1 MYIYACFLHEESG
14 EIARFALQ
22 PAIMLAARHHACCH
36 HAALLLSTLT
46 INRRSSLCGG
56 ADEFSSRGLISDA
69 LVCLNAETLWG
80 KVPNAARERCR
91 VPGPRPTGILKG
103 RDSRVPWPV
112 ATPGGAP

>member
-69 LVCLNAETLWG
+69 LVCLNAGCVRNLWG
-80 KVPNAARERCR
+80 KGPASDV
-91 VPGPRPTGILKG
+91 VSPGLG
-103 RDSRVPWPV
+103 RR
-112 ATPGGAP
+112 GF